1 MNRYENEYRAA
12 RRACHERIAA
22 VSDGKHATALYKER
36 RRLREL
42 DAVADLLHQLPS
54 AAYDVLAEQTRLTL
68 ETMFAVQKPG
78 EYTAAVQVQFNEG
91 DKIVD
96 ILKKYSSTRDLMK
109 KMTTYCEKNGLAM
122 DYNNGVIVR
131 GGK

>member
-1 MNRYENEYRAA
+1 MTKYENKYKVA
-12 RRACHERIAA
+12 RSACQARIAA
-22 VSDGKHATALYKER
+22 VSDGKHATVLYKER
-36 RRLREL
+36 RRLKEL
-42 DAVADLLHQLPS
+42 DAVADLLQQLPD
-54 AAYDVLAEQTRLTL
+54 AAYDTLTEQTKLTL

-91 DKIVD
+91 DRIVD

-109 KMTTYCEKNGLAM
+109 KMTAYCEKNGLAM